1 MATTETLQHAGEFSL
16 IGPNII
22 GSSGNQLDVGPL
34 VLELN
39 IYQSLD
45 SPFMSGSIL
54 LNDAKGLY
62 EFFPIIGQERLIF
75 KLITPTSTYGVDF
88 ETYQAVI
95 YNVEKRFN
103 TNDRSQAYLL
113 NFTTL
118 DNYRNFRTKVSKS
131 YRSDIST
138 MVVQILTR

>member
-45 SPFMSGSIL
+45 SPFMSGNIL
-54 LNDAKGLY
+54 LNDAKGMY
-62 EFFPIIGQERLIF
+62 EYFPIIGQDRLIF
-75 KLITPTSTYGVDF
+75 
-88 ETYQAVI
+88 
-95 YNVEKRFN
+95 
-103 TNDRSQAYLL
+103 
-113 NFTTL
+113 
-118 DNYRNFRTKVSKS
+118 
-131 YRSDIST
+131 
-138 MVVQILTR
+138 